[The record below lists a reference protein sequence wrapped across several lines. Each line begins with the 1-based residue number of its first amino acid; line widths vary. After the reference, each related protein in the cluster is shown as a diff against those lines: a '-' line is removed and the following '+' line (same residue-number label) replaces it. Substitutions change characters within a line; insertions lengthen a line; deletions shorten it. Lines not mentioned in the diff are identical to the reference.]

1 MRDGRD
7 GTGGWGV
14 TNPKEVTLD
23 PILEVATYRVR
34 DVVAGDATRWEGGT
48 LQVDLAALERIA
60 DALPGIRS
68 VNAAIVRPG
77 ESTRI
82 ASVLDVVEPTVKPSD
97 PQTTFSGN
105 LGTLG
110 VAGVGASNRL
120 DGMAVVSTIGPA
132 EQLDRVEGLIDM
144 GGPGA
149 PLSYWS
155 RTCNLVL
162 SFDADPSATLAEID
176 RSIRF
181 ATLTVARDLAA
192 TTMDRPPDE
201 SESLELGPAD
211 GELPSLCVVMQVASE
226 GPGVDTLIYGAPV
239 VGIMPVVLDP
249 REILDGAIVSGAF
262 DHASVRNPTYFYQRS
277 LLLRRLIAGHGSRW
291 WFKGVVVTLGYLNGG
306 FEKQRAAV
314 LAAKLASQIGAQGA
328 VLTTFSSG
336 NSHTDTMLT
345 CRACEGLGIRTT
357 VLIAESNG
365 GLTDFVPEADC
376 IVSVGNED
384 ELVEGWHPD
393 HTVGGRDPRVAPD
406 HDAPVPLRDYLGAN
420 SQLGDM
426 PIGVEE
432 S

>member
-1 MRDGRD
+1 MVDS
-7 GTGGWGV
+7 
-14 TNPKEVTLD
+14 TLS
-23 PILEVATYRVR
+23 VASYRVR
-34 DVVAGDATRWEGGT
+34 DVVADDGNRWEDGA
-48 LQVDLAALERIA
+48 LHVDLAAVERAA
-60 DALPGIRS
+60 DALPGLRS
-68 VNAAIVRPG
+68 MTAAIVRPD

-82 ASVLDVVEPTVKPSD
+82 ASILDVVEPSVKPSD
-97 PQTTFSGN
+97 PRTTFSGN
-105 LGTLG
+105 LGKLG
-110 VAGVGASNRL
+110 VAGTGVTNRL

-162 SFDADPSATLAEID
+162 SFEVDPSATLAEID
-176 RSIRF
+176 RSIRV

-192 TTMDRPPDE
+192 TTVDRMPDE

-211 GELPSLCVVMQVASE
+211 RDLPTLCVVLQVATE

-239 VGIMPVVLDP
+239 IGIMPVVMDP

-277 LLLRRLIAGHGSRW
+277 RLLRELIAGHGSRW

-314 LAAKLASQIGAQGA
+314 LAAKLAAQLGADGA

-345 CRACEGLGIRTT
+345 CRACEELGVRTA
-357 VLIAESNG
+357 VLIVESNG
-365 GLTDFVPEADC
+365 GLTDWVPEADC
-376 IVSVGNED
+376 IVTVGNED
-384 ELVEGWHPD
+384 ELIEAWHPD
-393 HTVGGRDPRVAPD
+393 RTVGGRDPRSAPD
-406 HDAPVPLRDYLGAN
+406 DDDAPVPLRDYLGAN
-420 SQLGDM
+420 CQLGDM

>member
-1 MRDGRD
+1 MDR
-7 GTGGWGV
+7 
-14 TNPKEVTLD
+14 TLS
-23 PILEVATYRVR
+23 VASYRVR
-34 DVVAGDATRWEGGT
+34 DLVAGDATRWEDGA
-48 LQVDLAALERIA
+48 LHVDLAGVERAA
-60 DALPGIRS
+60 DELPGLRS
-68 VNAAIVRPG
+68 MTAAIVQPG

-82 ASVLDVVEPTVKPSD
+82 ASVLDVVEPTVKPAN
-97 PQTTFSGN
+97 PRTTFSGH

-110 VAGVGASNRL
+110 VAGVGVSNRL

-162 SFDADPSATLAEID
+162 SFDADPAATLAEVD
-176 RSIRF
+176 RSIRI

-192 TTMDRPPDE
+192 TTVDHAPDE

-211 GELPSLCVVMQVASE
+211 GGDLPSLCVVMQVASE

-239 VGIMPVVLDP
+239 IGIMPVVMDA
-249 REILDGAIVSGAF
+249 REILDGAIVSGAY

-277 LLLRRLIAGHGSRW
+277 RLLRELIAGHGSRW
-291 WFKGVVVTLGYLNGG
+291 WLKGVVVTLGYLNGG

-314 LAAKLASQIGAQGA
+314 LAAKLAAQLGAQGA

-345 CRACEGLGIRTT
+345 CRACEELGVRTA
-357 VLIAESNG
+357 VLIVESNG

-384 ELVEGWHPD
+384 ELIEGWHPD
-393 HTVGGRDPRVAPD
+393 RTVGGRDPRVAPAD
-406 HDAPVPLRDYLGAN
+406 DDAPVPLRDYLGAN
-420 SQLGDM
+420 CQLGDM